1 MGSGVREMPAEVS
14 KSPAGVR
21 CPPAS
26 FLFVGQLGPL
36 EEGLTSS
43 PPLNWEPSSIVIGI
57 SFKRKRNLLSQ
68 CLRLLLCRLL
78 ASSLGGEL
86 GLFTSD

>member
-1 MGSGVREMPAEVS
+1 MCGDGGGNPTRKERGSPSGSGVREMPAEVS

-21 CPPAS
+21 GPPAS

-43 PPLNWEPSSIVIGI
+43 PPLTREQPSIVIGI
-57 SFKRKRNLLSQ
+57 SLKRKRNLLSQ
-68 CLRLLLCRLL
+68 C
-78 ASSLGGEL
+78 
-86 GLFTSD
+86 